1 MTRPRLDIAVVLPDL
16 LDLHADSGNAA
27 VLAARAGWEG
37 IDARVTEVRV
47 GGALPDAV
55 DIWIVGDGD
64 DRVLPEA
71 LDGLRPLGAV
81 LADRAAGG
89 DSLLAVGLGWDLLA
103 ATVEHQPGELR
114 AGIGLFAGDA
124 GLLPSRAS
132 TELVADS
139 PWGPV
144 VGYENHARGYRA
156 LGDERPW
163 GAVRA
168 GVGNGDGT
176 EGAEAGALLGTHLHG
191 PVLAHTPRLADAL
204 IDRAMRRRHGIA
216 FTPASAELRAADALA
231 EGVRRAALAGHG

>member
-1 MTRPRLDIAVVLPDL
+1 MTGPRLEIAVLLPEL

-64 DRVLPEA
+64 DGVLPEA
-71 LDGLRPLGAV
+71 LDGLRPVGAS
-81 LADRAAGG
+81 LTERTAAG

-103 ATVEHQPGELR
+103 ATVEHEPGEWR

-124 GLLPSRAS
+124 WLLPSRAS

-156 LGDERPW
+156 LGRERAW
-163 GAVRA
+163 GALRV

-176 EGAEAGALLGTHLHG
+176 EGVEVGALLGTHLHG
-191 PVLAHTPRLADAL
+191 PVLAHTPRLADTL
-204 IDRAMRRRHGIA
+204 IDRALRRRHGIA
-216 FTPASAELRAADALA
+216 FAPSSAEVRAADALA
-231 EGVRRAALAGHG
+231 EGVRRAALAGRR